1 MNNKAV
7 NMAQPKRYKDNA
19 QRQAA
24 YRQRK
29 GAKSVTQRDLAMFA
43 RGLHYVLKDAV
54 EYSTLPLPDELVDVR
69 TDVTLRNLI
78 RFFDPIYDPV
88 RNSNGKHH
96 RKPKGIDLE
105 QTNIDCKKER
115 NKP

>member
-1 MNNKAV
+1 MP
-7 NMAQPKRYKDNA
+7 QPKMYKDNA

-29 GAKSVTQRDLAMFA
+29 GTKSVPQRDLAMLA
-43 RGLHYVLKDAV
+43 RSLHNVLKDAV
-54 EYSTLPLPDELVDVR
+54 ELSTLPLPDELVDAR

-88 RNSNGKHH
+88 RNPDGKHH
-96 RKPKGIDLE
+96 RKPRCPEEE
-105 QTNIDCKKER
+105 QTNRR
-115 NKP
+115 N